1 MPIQRLRSKVG
12 FLFDAEGFGR
22 ELLARIFHEKC
33 ARRAE
38 TAALALPE
46 RLFGGNPGL
55 TPLRGQKANCFLAP
69 EILGRAEPA
78 LRAGSDAADIA
89 RLQPSCNI
97 RVSEVPVINP
107 GWASPEKARGF

>member
-1 MPIQRLRSKVG
+1 MPIQRLRSKVE

-46 RLFGGNPGL
+46 RLFGANPAQG
-55 TPLRGQKANCFLAP
+55 P
-69 EILGRAEPA
+69 ESKLLSGP
-78 LRAGSDAADIA
+78 
-89 RLQPSCNI
+89 
-97 RVSEVPVINP
+97 
-107 GWASPEKARGF
+107 